1 MSAGRCEKI
10 APVPGPS
17 HDNQVRYYIG
27 DWEPVDLAEITREL
41 ESRGVA
47 FTIEGEE
54 LWIGKEHER
63 MVDMLVESVTEE

>member
-1 MSAGRCEKI
+1 
-10 APVPGPS
+10 VPGAS
-17 HDNQVRYYIG
+17 NDDQIHYYIG

-41 ESRGVA
+41 ETRGVA
-47 FTIEGEE
+47 FTIDGEE

>member
-1 MSAGRCEKI
+1 MRACRCEKI
-10 APVPGPS
+10 IR
-17 HDNQVRYYIG
+17 VRGSSKDDEIHYYIG

-41 ESRGVA
+41 ETRGVA
-47 FTIEGEE
+47 FRIEGEE